1 MADEENNVDEE
12 PKEEINEGEEEK
24 KEEEPLL
31 DSDGNPINPEDLKPK
46 APEAPLKIDMLRKS
60 VKKLQRTYDGLSYAY
75 TEIDLKEKE
84 IDDLGTDIDNFTQI
98 LDFNVSTN
106 KLPNINCVKNMPY
119 LIRIDASVNEIKDM
133 DVFNNPERFQYLQLL
148 NLKTNKI
155 HVLPEMQAVNLLQM
169 DLSENKIKDCSQF
182 KGLPNLKKLNLST
195 NRLENCIGLANCP
208 KLEVL
213 YLNNNRLTSIK
224 GLDNLPVLRKL
235 RLRTNKIETFDSV
248 PNLPMLE
255 KLAISENLIKKN
267 VEFSKLKF
275 PSLKRINID
284 GNPYFDESGANPKI
298 EVLIQLEGLE
308 IKFVNKEDAV
318 VSVFDH
324 GVLYGDGV
332 FEGIRAYNGRV
343 FRCKEHIDRLYDSAK
358 AIALDIGMTKKE
370 MTNALLDTLAIN
382 KLDDAYIRLVVT
394 RGAGDLGLDP
404 ANCGKPTIFIIADKI
419 TIEVVTT
426 SEILSTATD
435 FKAALS
441 ISLDASKLL

>member
-1 MADEENNVDEE
+1 MADEENNMDEE

-46 APEAPLKIDMLRKS
+46 VPEAPLKLDMLRKS

-84 IDDLGTDIDNFTQI
+84 IDDLGTDIDNYTQI

-106 KLPNINCVKNMPY
+106 KLPHINCVKNMPY
-119 LIRIDASVNEIKDM
+119 LIRIDASSNEIKDI

-155 HVLPEMQAVNLLQM
+155 HVLPEMQAKNLLQI
-169 DLSENKIKDCSQF
+169 DLSENKVKDCTQF
-182 KGLPNLKKLNLST
+182 KGLPNLKKLNLNT
-195 NRLENCIGLANCP
+195 NHMADCVGLSNCP

-213 YLNNNRLTSIK
+213 YLNNNRLTTLN
-224 GLDNLPVLRKL
+224 GLENLPNLRKL
-235 RLRTNKIETFDSV
+235 RLRTNKIETFDYV
-248 PNLPMLE
+248 PNLPNLE
-255 KLAISENLIKKN
+255 KLAISENLIKQN

-308 IKFVNKEDAV
+308 IKFVNKEEITQEDRDAV
-318 VSVFDH
+318 P
-324 GVLYGDGV
+324 G
-332 FEGIRAYNGRV
+332 EKQAR
-343 FRCKEHIDRLYDSAK
+343 KEKEEEERKQREEEEKI
-358 AIALDIGMTKKE
+358 KKE
-370 MTNALLDTLAIN
+370 EEE
-382 KLDDAYIRLVVT
+382 KERLEREEEERRKKEEEEKERMEQEGNQENNENVENPEE
-394 RGAGDLGLDP
+394 GGEEEQPNDEDGNGEEDMGGEEGEP
-404 ANCGKPTIFIIADKI
+404 
-419 TIEVVTT
+419 E
-426 SEILSTATD
+426 E
-435 FKAALS
+435 
-441 ISLDASKLL
+441 

>member
-1 MADEENNVDEE
+1 MADEENNVEEE

-46 APEAPLKIDMLRKS
+46 VPEAPLKIDMLRKS

-119 LIRIDASVNEIKDM
+119 IIRIDASVNEIKDI

-155 HVLPEMQAVNLLQM
+155 HVLPEMQAVNLLQI
-169 DLSENKIKDCSQF
+169 DLSENKVKDCTQF
-182 KGLPNLKKLNLST
+182 KGLPNLKKLNLNT
-195 NRLENCIGLANCP
+195 NHMANCIGLSNCP

-213 YLNNNRLTSIK
+213 YLNNNRLTTLK
-224 GLDNLPVLRKL
+224 GLENLPTLRKL
-235 RLRTNKIETFDSV
+235 RLRTNKIETFDYV
-248 PNLPMLE
+248 PTLPTLE
-255 KLAISENLIKKN
+255 KLAISENLIKSN
-267 VEFSKLKF
+267 IEFSKLKF

-308 IKFVNKEDAV
+308 IKFVNKEEITQEDRDAV
-318 VSVFDH
+318 P
-324 GVLYGDGV
+324 G
-332 FEGIRAYNGRV
+332 EKQAR
-343 FRCKEHIDRLYDSAK
+343 KEKEEEERKQREEEERI
-358 AIALDIGMTKKE
+358 KKE
-370 MTNALLDTLAIN
+370 EEEKERLEREEEEKRKKEEEEKEKLEQEANQEQNEENNEEGGEEEQVKEEEGNAEEEQ
-382 KLDDAYIRLVVT
+382 
-394 RGAGDLGLDP
+394 GGEEGEP
-404 ANCGKPTIFIIADKI
+404 
-419 TIEVVTT
+419 E
-426 SEILSTATD
+426 E
-435 FKAALS
+435 
-441 ISLDASKLL
+441 

>member
-1 MADEENNVDEE
+1 MADEENNVEEE

-46 APEAPLKIDMLRKS
+46 VPEAPLKIDMLRKS

-119 LIRIDASVNEIKDM
+119 IIRIDASVNEIKDI

-155 HVLPEMQAVNLLQM
+155 HVLPEMQAVNLLQI
-169 DLSENKIKDCSQF
+169 DLSENKVKDCTQF
-182 KGLPNLKKLNLST
+182 KGLPNLKKLNLNT
-195 NRLENCIGLANCP
+195 NHMANCIGLSNCP

-213 YLNNNRLTSIK
+213 YLNNNRLTTSK
-224 GLDNLPVLRKL
+224 GLENLPTLRKL
-235 RLRTNKIETFDSV
+235 RLRTNKIETFDYV
-248 PNLPMLE
+248 PTLPTLE
-255 KLAISENLIKKN
+255 KLAISENLIKSN
-267 VEFSKLKF
+267 IEFSKLKF

-308 IKFVNKEDAV
+308 IKFVNKEEITQEDRDAV
-318 VSVFDH
+318 P
-324 GVLYGDGV
+324 G
-332 FEGIRAYNGRV
+332 EKQAR
-343 FRCKEHIDRLYDSAK
+343 KEKEEEERKQREEEERI
-358 AIALDIGMTKKE
+358 KKE
-370 MTNALLDTLAIN
+370 EEEKERLEREEEEKRKKEEEEKEKLEQEANQEQNEENNEEGGEEEQVKEEEGNAEEEQ
-382 KLDDAYIRLVVT
+382 
-394 RGAGDLGLDP
+394 GGEEGEP
-404 ANCGKPTIFIIADKI
+404 
-419 TIEVVTT
+419 E
-426 SEILSTATD
+426 E
-435 FKAALS
+435 
-441 ISLDASKLL
+441 

>member
-1 MADEENNVDEE
+1 MADEENMEEE

-46 APEAPLKIDMLRKS
+46 VPEAPLKLDMLRKS

-84 IDDLGTDIDNFTQI
+84 IDDLGTDIDKFTQI
-98 LDFNVSTN
+98 IDFNVSTN

-155 HVLPEMQAVNLLQM
+155 HVLPEMQAVNLLQI
-169 DLSENKIKDCSQF
+169 DLSENKVKDCTQF
-182 KGLPNLKKLNLST
+182 KGLPKLKKLNL
-195 NRLENCIGLANCP
+195 NNNHMANCIGLANCP

-213 YLNNNRLTSIK
+213 YLNNNRLTSIQ
-224 GLDNLPVLRKL
+224 GLENLPSLRKL
-235 RLRTNKIETFDSV
+235 RLRTNKIEAFDFV
-248 PNLPMLE
+248 PNLPNLE
-255 KLAISENLIKKN
+255 KLAISENLIKVN
-267 VEFSKLKF
+267 TEFSKLKF

-308 IKFVNKEDAV
+308 IKFVNKEEITQEDRDAV
-318 VSVFDH
+318 P
-324 GVLYGDGV
+324 G
-332 FEGIRAYNGRV
+332 ERQAR
-343 FRCKEHIDRLYDSAK
+343 KEKEEEERK
-358 AIALDIGMTKKE
+358 QREEEERNKKE
-370 MTNALLDTLAIN
+370 EEE
-382 KLDDAYIRLVVT
+382 KERLE
-394 RGAGDLGLDP
+394 
-404 ANCGKPTIFIIADKI
+404 K
-419 TIEVVTT
+419 E
-426 SEILSTATD
+426 E
-435 FKAALS
+435 
-441 ISLDASKLL
+441 

>member
-1 MADEENNVDEE
+1 MADEENMEEE

-46 APEAPLKIDMLRKS
+46 VPEAPLKLDMLRKS

-84 IDDLGTDIDNFTQI
+84 IDDLGTDIDKFTQI
-98 LDFNVSTN
+98 IDFNVSTN

-155 HVLPEMQAVNLLQM
+155 HVLPEMQAVNLLQI
-169 DLSENKIKDCSQF
+169 DLSENKVKDCTQF
-182 KGLPNLKKLNLST
+182 KGLPKLKKLNL
-195 NRLENCIGLANCP
+195 NNNHMANCIGLANCP

-213 YLNNNRLTSIK
+213 YLNNNRLTSIQ
-224 GLDNLPVLRKL
+224 GLENLPSLRKL
-235 RLRTNKIETFDSV
+235 RLRTNKIEAFDFV
-248 PNLPMLE
+248 PNLPNLE
-255 KLAISENLIKKN
+255 KLAISENLIKVN
-267 VEFSKLKF
+267 TEFSKLKF

-308 IKFVNKEDAV
+308 IKFVNKEEITQEDRDAV
-318 VSVFDH
+318 P
-324 GVLYGDGV
+324 G
-332 FEGIRAYNGRV
+332 ERQAR
-343 FRCKEHIDRLYDSAK
+343 KEKEEEERKQREEEERI
-358 AIALDIGMTKKE
+358 KKE
-370 MTNALLDTLAIN
+370 EEE
-382 KLDDAYIRLVVT
+382 KERLE
-394 RGAGDLGLDP
+394 REEEEKRKKEEEEKEKMEQEANEEQKEQNGEEGEEQQNENGEGNEEEGQPEEGEGEGEGEEGDP
-404 ANCGKPTIFIIADKI
+404 N
-419 TIEVVTT
+419 E
-426 SEILSTATD
+426 
-435 FKAALS
+435 
-441 ISLDASKLL
+441 

>member
-1 MADEENNVDEE
+1 MADEENNMEEE

-46 APEAPLKIDMLRKS
+46 VPEAPLKIDMLRKS

-75 TEIDLKEKE
+75 TEIDLREKE

-119 LIRIDASVNEIKDM
+119 IIRIDASVNEIKDM

-155 HVLPEMQAVNLLQM
+155 HVLPEMQAVNLLQI
-169 DLSENKIKDCSQF
+169 DLSENKVKDCTQF
-182 KGLPNLKKLNLST
+182 KGLPNLKKLNLNT
-195 NRLENCIGLANCP
+195 NHMANCIGLANCP

-213 YLNNNRLTSIK
+213 YLNNNRLTSLR
-224 GLDNLPVLRKL
+224 GLENLPSLRKL
-235 RLRTNKIETFDSV
+235 RLRTNKIENFDDGV
-248 PNLPMLE
+248 PNLPNLE
-255 KLAISENLIKKN
+255 KLAISENLIKNN

-298 EVLIQLEGLE
+298 EVLIQLEGFE
-308 IKFVNKEDAV
+308 IKFVNKEEITQEDRDAV
-318 VSVFDH
+318 P
-324 GVLYGDGV
+324 G
-332 FEGIRAYNGRV
+332 EKQAR
-343 FRCKEHIDRLYDSAK
+343 KEKEEEERKQREEEERI
-358 AIALDIGMTKKE
+358 KKE
-370 MTNALLDTLAIN
+370 EEEKERLEREEEEKRKKEEEEKEKMEQEANAEQN
-382 KLDDAYIRLVVT
+382 EEN
-394 RGAGDLGLDP
+394 GEEGGGEEEQ
-404 ANCGKPTIFIIADKI
+404 ANEGEEGNEEEGQGEEGEP
-419 TIEVVTT
+419 E
-426 SEILSTATD
+426 E
-435 FKAALS
+435 
-441 ISLDASKLL
+441 

>member
-1 MADEENNVDEE
+1 MADEENNVEE
-12 PKEEINEGEEEK
+12 DPKEEINEGEEEK

-46 APEAPLKIDMLRKS
+46 VPEAPLKIDMLRKS

-119 LIRIDASVNEIKDM
+119 IIRIDASVNEIKDI

-155 HVLPEMQAVNLLQM
+155 HVLPEMQAVNLLQI
-169 DLSENKIKDCSQF
+169 DLSENKVKDCTQF
-182 KGLPNLKKLNLST
+182 KGLPNLKKLNLNT
-195 NRLENCIGLANCP
+195 NHMANCIGLSNCP

-213 YLNNNRLTSIK
+213 YLNNNRLTTLK
-224 GLDNLPVLRKL
+224 GLENLPTLRKL
-235 RLRTNKIETFDSV
+235 RLRTNKIETFDYV
-248 PNLPMLE
+248 PTLPTLE
-255 KLAISENLIKKN
+255 KLAISENLIKSN
-267 VEFSKLKF
+267 IEFSKLKF

-308 IKFVNKEDAV
+308 IKFVNKEEITQEDRDAV
-318 VSVFDH
+318 P
-324 GVLYGDGV
+324 G
-332 FEGIRAYNGRV
+332 EKQAR
-343 FRCKEHIDRLYDSAK
+343 KEKEEEERKQREEEERI
-358 AIALDIGMTKKE
+358 KKE
-370 MTNALLDTLAIN
+370 EEEKERLEREEEEKRKKEEEEKEKLEQEANQEQNEENNEEGGEEEQVKEEEGNAEEEQ
-382 KLDDAYIRLVVT
+382 
-394 RGAGDLGLDP
+394 GGEEGEP
-404 ANCGKPTIFIIADKI
+404 
-419 TIEVVTT
+419 E
-426 SEILSTATD
+426 E
-435 FKAALS
+435 
-441 ISLDASKLL
+441 

>member
-1 MADEENNVDEE
+1 MADEENMEEE

-46 APEAPLKIDMLRKS
+46 VPEAPLKLDMLRKS

-84 IDDLGTDIDNFTQI
+84 IDDLGTDIDKFTQI
-98 LDFNVSTN
+98 IDFNVSTN

-155 HVLPEMQAVNLLQM
+155 HVLPEMQAVNLLQI
-169 DLSENKIKDCSQF
+169 DLSENKVKDCTQF
-182 KGLPNLKKLNLST
+182 KGLPKLKKLNL
-195 NRLENCIGLANCP
+195 NNNHMANCIGLANCP

-213 YLNNNRLTSIK
+213 YLNNNRLTSIQ
-224 GLDNLPVLRKL
+224 GLENLPSLRKL
-235 RLRTNKIETFDSV
+235 RLRTNKIEAFDFV
-248 PNLPMLE
+248 PNLPNLE
-255 KLAISENLIKKN
+255 KLAISENLIKVN
-267 VEFSKLKF
+267 TEFSKLKF

-308 IKFVNKEDAV
+308 IKFVNKEEITQEDRDAV
-318 VSVFDH
+318 P
-324 GVLYGDGV
+324 G
-332 FEGIRAYNGRV
+332 ERQAR
-343 FRCKEHIDRLYDSAK
+343 KEKEEEERKQREEEERI
-358 AIALDIGMTKKE
+358 KKE
-370 MTNALLDTLAIN
+370 EEE
-382 KLDDAYIRLVVT
+382 KERLE
-394 RGAGDLGLDP
+394 REEEEKRKKEEEEKEKMEQQANEEQKEQNGEEGEEQQNENGEGNEEEGQPEEGEGEGEGEEGDP
-404 ANCGKPTIFIIADKI
+404 N
-419 TIEVVTT
+419 E
-426 SEILSTATD
+426 
-435 FKAALS
+435 
-441 ISLDASKLL
+441 